1 MNRIRLFRMDIP
13 VPQKA
18 VDWLNSSLETWDFQ
32 KLVECVFQT
41 ENFKWSLLVSFA
53 FAPRILKAMI
63 PASKKRDNEEDSHE
77 ILEKKIDRVNY
88 WLDKDAENLFLTE
101 VTSDESLT
109 WVKEL
114 NAKCLQRLGD
124 PTNSELFNT
133 IVNILEN
140 KEKIPHVTKNGHYY
154 YNFWQD
160 EDHPHGI
167 YRRTTWESYLLKE
180 IRWEIVFDIDE
191 MCKVG
196 NESWV
201 YKGNIPLPMHPDINP
216 EQLERRLI
224 LLSKNQNESE
234 YFIIKEFDVLKMC
247 FLEET
252 QCNNNHN
259 NHQNSANDSS
269 SYSVSSFTTDNSQSS
284 SISNHVSSS
293 GSFTF
298 LSPGKHI
305 VSWKDANTLLIGPS
319 TTIPSHTLKK
329 TGYSRMIREWKR
341 GSILSENDSL
351 DTSFQALQA
360 SSQASTIIAMAEE
373 EDLMISSIV
382 TYHREYVYQW
392 ISRSLNINHHVYQ
405 LKILFDPSLPST
417 TANGGG
423 GGGAVVR
430 RDEWYKL
437 AVPNDS
443 EVDIFADQLLIVL
456 KSNWI
461 LPSCNNS
468 NSNNNSA
475 NHVIEYLAGSLLAVP
490 VKAFLSHQSLGKL

>member
-1 MNRIRLFRMDIP
+1 
-13 VPQKA
+13 
-18 VDWLNSSLETWDFQ
+18 
-32 KLVECVFQT
+32 
-41 ENFKWSLLVSFA
+41 
-53 FAPRILKAMI
+53 
-63 PASKKRDNEEDSHE
+63 
-77 ILEKKIDRVNY
+77 
-88 WLDKDAENLFLTE
+88 
-101 VTSDESLT
+101 
-109 WVKEL
+109 
-114 NAKCLQRLGD
+114 
-124 PTNSELFNT
+124 
-133 IVNILEN
+133 
-140 KEKIPHVTKNGHYY
+140 
-154 YNFWQD
+154 
-160 EDHPHGI
+160 
-167 YRRTTWESYLLKE
+167 
-180 IRWEIVFDIDE
+180 
-191 MCKVG
+191 
-196 NESWV
+196 
-201 YKGNIPLPMHPDINP
+201 MHPDINP

-252 QCNNNHN
+252 QCNNNN

-305 VSWKDANTLLIGPS
+305 VSWKDANTLLIGTS

-329 TGYSRMIREWKR
+329 TGYSRMIQEWKR

-392 ISRSLNINHHVYQ
+392 ISRSLNINHHEYQ